1 MEEDTGLP
9 QAPLAVEIPTQR
21 RSRSELQAHPIKAL
35 SISPTSPGHP
45 FSGQKPKLDPSDLCQ
60 DYEPSRGHDGISAWS
75 ASSEKQLVGS
85 PGGASDRVFPIR
97 SVVSVDPSQTPGL
110 SLGRSPAEIHEEYFP
125 PGPAGHDIVGA
136 QRRQTVSIAEP
147 DSRESR
153 HHRDADFRTSRE
165 RSRADRKSSVSTT
178 WSESARYGGGSRM
191 QIFSD
196 ADSDRSSNQ
205 ADSSNVQSTPQPAS
219 TGSYDPADQ
228 EDMNRLVTARFKHI
242 VTTGGHAGMPFAY
255 TVHLV
260 KKARFGCIL
269 SLVLRAWCS
278 ALSRH

>member
-9 QAPLAVEIPTQR
+9 RAPLAVEIPTRR
-21 RSRSELQAHPIKAL
+21 RSRSELQARPIKPIKAL
-35 SISPTSPGHP
+35 SISPTSPRHP
-45 FSGQKPKLDPSDLCQ
+45 FAGQKPKLDPSDLCQ

-110 SLGRSPAEIHEEYFP
+110 SLGRSSAEIHEEYFP
-125 PGPAGHDIVGA
+125 PGSAGHDITGVPQ
-136 QRRQTVSIAEP
+136 QRRQTMSIAEA

-153 HHRDADFRTSRE
+153 DRRDTDFRMSRE
-165 RSRADRKSSVSTT
+165 NSRANRKSSISAT

-196 ADSDRSSNQ
+196 VDSERSSNQ
-205 ADSSNVQSTPQPAS
+205 ADSLNAQSTPQPAS
-219 TGSYDPADQ
+219 TGSYNSADQ
-228 EDMNRLVTARFKHI
+228 EDMNGLVTARFKHI
-242 VTTGGHAGMPFAY
+242 VTAGGHAGTPFFFN
-255 TVHLV
+255 VHPCQKGEV
-260 KKARFGCIL
+260 VDV
-269 SLVLRAWCS
+269 S
-278 ALSRH
+278 